1 MVDRPVSPDL
11 AIGSFTDHGP
21 WVVEPEAMTWR
32 RDVDRRRE
40 QARAEYPRWMETG
53 RLPPLGRLVRV
64 VGRVGGALGLW
75 AVGAAAPGAAA
86 LPA

>member
-1 MVDRPVSPDL
+1 MDDGPLSPDL

-21 WVVEPEAMTWR
+21 WVVEPESMTWR
-32 RDVDRRRE
+32 PDVDRRRE

-64 VGRVGGALGLW
+64 VDA
-75 AVGAAAPGAAA
+75 
-86 LPA
+86 